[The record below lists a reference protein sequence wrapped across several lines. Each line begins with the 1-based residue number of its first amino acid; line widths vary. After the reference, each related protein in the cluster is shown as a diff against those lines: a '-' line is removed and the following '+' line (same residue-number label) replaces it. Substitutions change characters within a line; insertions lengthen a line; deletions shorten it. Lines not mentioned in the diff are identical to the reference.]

1 MQAKA
6 SVSLWVGLVIYQKLV
21 LGPPICKFRIT
32 ITPSFVGSEQLYNEA
47 TSLCANLTERQ
58 TLIHDLESRLPSELT
73 NVERMSEQAA
83 CKLSMDYLQK
93 RIELAYFHMKKKH
106 QSIQDVAGIILFFGA
121 HVYAWYSDFLIHV
134 VSSKQRSSLRRS
146 SATDRKKIS
155 KLVTQ
160 YQILSRQIGEEPP
173 LEKDVLEGNFPWSAL
188 TGMYEHVS
196 AIHCVACVNAVLT
209 VICMHPL

>member
-1 MQAKA
+1 MQ
-6 SVSLWVGLVIYQKLV
+6 
-21 LGPPICKFRIT
+21 
-32 ITPSFVGSEQLYNEA
+32 
-47 TSLCANLTERQ
+47 
-58 TLIHDLESRLPSELT
+58 
-73 NVERMSEQAA
+73 
-83 CKLSMDYLQK
+83 
-93 RIELAYFHMKKKH
+93 KKH

-196 AIHCVACVNAVLT
+196 TIVLHVLMLCLQSYVCILCKGRSSVSLQQKMEVVDAYNTVERLLEEEALLIKEMVQCLSFVQEQIDEPLLAEIASMSATVHTMYGNSCTVNNYT
-209 VICMHPL
+209 I